1 MIGAYFLRTQ
11 NICLFQ
17 AFQDIFHC
25 KNISFRSII
34 VLAFCFRSLIH
45 FKLCSVYGVRDNFIF
60 TFISICIF
68 SYSSNAF
75 RKKKKSRFSPL
86 NCFGNFVNIC
96 LGVCGS
102 IPGLLILFQWCM
114 STLLSLPCSLN

>member
-75 RKKKKSRFSPL
+75 RKKKISLFP
-86 NCFGNFVNIC
+86 IE
-96 LGVCGS
+96 
-102 IPGLLILFQWCM
+102 LLWKLCQHLPRCVWIYTWIAYSVSVVYVYLVVITIL
-114 STLLSLPCSLN
+114 S